1 MSIVM
6 DEKEMRA
13 LAAQLAKNI
22 KTEKDLGDFS
32 RQLKK
37 MTVEAALG
45 AEMEEHLGYSKH
57 SSEGHHTGNSR
68 NGFSGKTLK
77 GNHGEVDIDV
87 PRDRNGSFEP
97 QIVRKGQTRLTEFDD
112 QIYSLYAKGMTTRD
126 IVDCFKEMYDADVSA
141 GLISQVTNAVLDKVH
156 EWQSRPLD
164 EVYPVVYLDCLVV
177 KIRQDKRVI
186 NKAIYIALGINLEGH
201 KELLGM
207 WISENEGSKF
217 WLSILTEL
225 QNRGI
230 KDMFI
235 ACVDGLKGF
244 PEAINTAFPDTK
256 VQLCIVHMVRNSLR
270 FVSWKDRKA
279 VATALKK
286 IYTSST
292 VDEAERE
299 LEQFAEVWDKKYAAI
314 SKSWHEHWP
323 NLITLFD
330 YPDEIRKV
338 IYTTNAIE
346 SLNSVIRKAI
356 KNRKIFPHDNSAL
369 KVTWLAMQ
377 AASRKWT
384 MPLHH
389 WNVALNRFMI
399 EYQGRLP
406 RGY

>member
-57 SSEGHHTGNSR
+57 SPEGHHTGNSR

-77 GNHGEVDIDV
+77 GNHGEVDISV

-97 QIVRKGQTRLTEFDD
+97 QLVRKGQTRLTEFDD
-112 QIYSLYAKGMTTRD
+112 QILTLCAKGMTNRD
-126 IVDCFKEMYDADVSA
+126 IVATFKEMYGADVSA
-141 GLISQVTNAVLDKVH
+141 GLISQVTNAVLEMVH

-207 WISENEGSKF
+207 WLSENEGSKF

-230 KDMFI
+230 KDIFI

-244 PEAINTAFPDTK
+244 PEAINTAYPDAK
-256 VQLCIVHMVRNSLR
+256 VQLCIVHMVRSSLR
-270 FVSWKDRKA
+270 FVAWKDRKA
-279 VATALKK
+279 VAADLKK
-286 IYTSST
+286 IYSSPT

-299 LEQFAEVWDKKYAAI
+299 LVGFGEVWDKKYAAI
-314 SKSWHEHWP
+314 SKSWNEHWP

-377 AASRKWT
+377 EASKKWT